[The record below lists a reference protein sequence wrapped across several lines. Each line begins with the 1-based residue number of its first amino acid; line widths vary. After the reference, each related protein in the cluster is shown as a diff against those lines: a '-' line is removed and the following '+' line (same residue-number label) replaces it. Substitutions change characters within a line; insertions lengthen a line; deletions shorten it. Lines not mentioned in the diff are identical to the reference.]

1 MGKATEMKFNAGLLN
16 PDLFWATVGVLLWA
30 LPCSA
35 QYNAYYDTK
44 TLHFGFHVGFNSSSH
59 RVHLSDSLNVTGAT
73 NLRYITP
80 GFGPGFQ
87 LGIISD
93 LRLHEYL
100 ALRFTPTLM
109 FSQRNFSYQF
119 QNNNKP
125 TPKSVQMANVDLPL
139 TVKFRSKRMKNYRV
153 YVLGGL
159 KGMIDMASQEKVV
172 DDIDKVKLRRLDF
185 AYETG
190 MGLDLYL
197 PYFKLSP
204 EIRVANGFR
213 NVLVPETHVYSN
225 FMESLRSRTW
235 IFSFTF
241 E

>member
-1 MGKATEMKFNAGLLN
+1 
-16 PDLFWATVGVLLWA
+16 
-30 LPCSA
+30 
-35 QYNAYYDTK
+35 
-44 TLHFGFHVGFNSSSH
+44 
-59 RVHLSDSLNVTGAT
+59 VHLSDSLNVTGAT

-93 LRLHEYL
+93 FRLHEYL

-109 FSQRNFSYQF
+109 FSQRNFAYQF

>member
-1 MGKATEMKFNAGLLN
+1 MSKTTETNFGAGFLN
-16 PDLFWATVGVLLWA
+16 PVLLWA
-30 LPCSA
+30 SLGSLLLSWSCRA

-59 RVHLSDSLNVTGAT
+59 RVQLSDSLNVPGAT

-93 LRLHEYL
+93 LRLHDYL

-109 FSQRNFSYQF
+109 FSQRNFDYQF
-119 QNNNKP
+119 RDSDLVP
-125 TPKSVQMANVDLPL
+125 RKSVQMANVDLPL
-139 TVKFRSKRMKNYRV
+139 TLKFRSKRMKNYRV
-153 YVLGGL
+153 YVLGGF

-172 DDIDKVKLRRLDF
+172 DDIDKVKLRRFDL

-204 EIRVANGFR
+204 EIRVANGYR